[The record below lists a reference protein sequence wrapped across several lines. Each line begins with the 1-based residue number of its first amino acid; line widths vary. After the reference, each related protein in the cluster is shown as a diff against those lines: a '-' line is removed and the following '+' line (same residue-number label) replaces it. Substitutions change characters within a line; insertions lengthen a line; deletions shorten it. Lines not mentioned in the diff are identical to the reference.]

1 MTELSR
7 REFLRHTA
15 AGAAAAG
22 TVSLV
27 NGGSVEAE
35 SVRPKLPMR
44 EFGKTGV
51 RVSILALGGGGTG
64 RNPQIRGTRQRP
76 QERELAEKIIG
87 RAFEEGVNY
96 FDSCT
101 GYGASEEIMGE
112 VLKPHRKEVFLVTKC
127 GRPTSPEDQL
137 RRELELSLTRLQ
149 TDQLDVWQ
157 IHNVNNMNQV
167 RRIFGKGG
175 AVEVAQRAKEEGLTR
190 FIGITS
196 HSSAKV
202 LTEAIER
209 CTKEGIKMEAVL
221 VGLNI
226 ADSMAGGYGSAFA
239 AKYANSAVG
248 LAAMKVFGSDGAPL
262 LRYPGIDAEKAL
274 RYVWS
279 KPIASAVIGTHSLTE
294 LEESIRIASE
304 FEPMGEEEMAAFEQH
319 VAKTVKPVW
328 TLKS

>member
-1 MTELSR
+1 MTDLSR
-7 REFLRHTA
+7 REFLQHTA
-15 AGAAAAG
+15 VGAAAAG
-22 TVSLV
+22 TASLM
-27 NGGSVEAE
+27 NGGSAHAE
-35 SVRPKLPMR
+35 SAPAKLPMR
-44 EFGKTGV
+44 ELGKTGV

-64 RNPQIRGTRQRP
+64 RNPQIRGNRQRP

-87 RAFEEGVNY
+87 RAFEAGVNY

-101 GYGASEEIMGE
+101 GYGASEEILGE

-127 GRPTSPEDQL
+127 ARPTSPEDQL
-137 RRELELSLTRLQ
+137 RRELELSLERLQ

-175 AVEVAQRAKEEGLTR
+175 AVEVAQKAKEEGLTR

-202 LTEAIER
+202 LTEVIER
-209 CTKEGIKMEAVL
+209 CAKEGLKMEAVL
-221 VGLNI
+221 FGLNI
-226 ADSMAGGYGSAFA
+226 ADSTAGGYGSAFA
-239 AKYANSAVG
+239 TKYANSAVG
-248 LAAMKVFGSDGAPL
+248 LAAMKIFGSDGAPL

-279 KPIASAVIGTHSLTE
+279 KPIATVVIGTHKLAE
-294 LEESIRIASE
+294 LEENIRIARE
-304 FEPMGEEEMAAFEQH
+304 FKPMHEEEMAAFEQH

-328 TLKS
+328 ALKS